1 MTTMTNCSTISKE
14 SRSISLA
21 EKSKNNNLSNV
32 IFKDTKSNIYFLV
45 TTLSPPISIKTQQ
58 SLTSINLST

>member
-1 MTTMTNCSTISKE
+1 MTTMTNCPTISKE

-58 SLTSINLST
+58 SLTSINLNT